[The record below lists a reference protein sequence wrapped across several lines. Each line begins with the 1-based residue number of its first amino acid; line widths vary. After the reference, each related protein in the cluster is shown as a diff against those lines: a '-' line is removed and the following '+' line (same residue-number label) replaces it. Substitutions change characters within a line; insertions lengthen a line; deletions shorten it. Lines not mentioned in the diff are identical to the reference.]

1 MTENVN
7 PGNPQPPVPP
17 RRGQVSHQDPSRTR
31 ARPATLAEQRAR
43 QEADEAELAARQAE
57 IAEAERKAK
66 LRKRLLIGGGV
77 TVGVVA
83 LVAIWYAAQQPDDV
97 TARCV
102 DQDGVVVD
110 DDYCDD
116 DYARSHGGT
125 SHGGGGIFIYN
136 GGRQYSY
143 NYGGTGTKG
152 QKITGG
158 SSIRPKD
165 ANISTASGK
174 SIQRGGFGIRG
185 GSGGSSGS
193 SGSSGGS

>member
-7 PGNPQPPVPP
+7 PGNQQPPVPP
-17 RRGQVSHQDPSRTR
+17 RRGQVSHQDPSTTR
-31 ARPATLAEQRAR
+31 ARPPTLAEQRAR
-43 QEADEAELAARQAE
+43 QEAEQAELARRQAE

-102 DQDGVVVD
+102 DQNGVVVD

-116 DYARSHGGT
+116 DYARSHGASGH
-125 SHGGGGIFIYN
+125 SGGVFIYS

-143 NYGGTGTKG
+143 NYGGTGSYG

-158 SSIRPKD
+158 SSVRPKD
-165 ANISTASGK
+165 ANITTASGK

-185 GSGGSSGS
+185 GG
-193 SGSSGGS
+193 GSSGGS

>member
-1 MTENVN
+1 MTENEN
-7 PGNPQPPVPP
+7 PGNQLPPVPP
-17 RRGQVSHQDPSRTR
+17 RRGQVSHQDPSTTS
-31 ARPATLAEQRAR
+31 ARPPTVAEQRAR
-43 QEADEAELAARQAE
+43 QAAEQAEQQRRQAE

-77 TVGVVA
+77 SVGVVG
-83 LVAIWYAAQQPDDV
+83 LVAIWYAAQQPDEV

-102 DQDGVVVD
+102 DQNNVVVD

-116 DYARSHGGT
+116 DYARSHGG
-125 SHGGGGIFIYN
+125 SGHSGGVFIYS

-143 NYGGTGTKG
+143 YYGGTGSHG
-152 QKITGG
+152 QKVSGG

-165 ANISTASGK
+165 ANITTASGK
-174 SIQRGGFGIRG
+174 TIQRGGFGIRG
-185 GSGGSSGS
+185 GS